1 MSSDFLTLNFTRFIV
16 MDRKLFDTLVDAYD
30 ADNSIEN
37 LDAIKNFLKKH
48 IIYFAK
54 YYNNAKENF
63 L

>member
-1 MSSDFLTLNFTRFIV
+1 